1 MLKVYVETVVLFF
14 ASMRF
19 VELWSGVVKVC
30 FTENATLWLEQSILA
45 FIVGQL
51 AVCRLWLMF
60 RSGVV
65 ALDVYIETFSVEY
78 GISHDK
84 P

>member
-14 ASMRF
+14 ASIRF

-30 FTENATLWLEQSILA
+30 FAENATLWLEQSILA

-51 AVCRLWLMF
+51 ALCCLWLMF
-60 RSGVV
+60 RSGIV